1 MRTAAKSASHLTRL
15 SVRFVVVVAAV
26 VVSVVVV
33 AAAAFYVSCCSPA
46 FAVNHFG
53 ACLAGCAAWRYLEL
67 ILLKQTVSINTAIM
81 QF

>member
-33 AAAAFYVSCCSPA
+33 VAAFYVSCCSPA